1 MEEQLNKEIAAISA
15 LLQDRDMASFLQVS
29 PEVFDAYGDVYN
41 FLVEY
46 YQKNKDL
53 PPGRIIEDK
62 FAVRV
67 MTDVGSTKHHVED
80 LRNLYMR
87 RQVRDILRDTSEK
100 LQDGQLASAITSMI
114 SASAVLKNQTTDVR
128 DVDITDVDSAIAHIE
143 RIKELNGRG
152 AYGVQF
158 GIPGIDDFLPSGV
171 VPGMLGLILGYP
183 GRGKS
188 FLSAL
193 LAVNAWDRDKKA
205 LYVSL
210 EMNEAEVRA
219 RAYTIAGAGEWSLRK
234 LQRGDVEVPHFKAW
248 AEDRF
253 DGKSIFP
260 IISNDS
266 YSRFSPSALRGKIEE
281 YNPDIVFI
289 DYLQL
294 MAPDNGNDANETVK
308 LKNLS
313 TELKLL
319 AMSTQVP
326 IIGVVSA
333 TPADATDMNSIPE
346 LGQVAWSKQLAYDCD
361 FMLAVG
367 RQDNSPIMGVAWRKN
382 RNGPLTDFVLD
393 CNFDAGIF
401 SYQEM
406 DFDDAVI

>member
-1 MEEQLNKEIAAISA
+1 MNKEIAAISA

-29 PEVFDAYGDVYN
+29 PDVFDAYGDVYN
-41 FLVEY
+41 FVIEY

-53 PPGRIIEDK
+53 PPARIVDDK
-62 FAVRV
+62 FAIRL
-67 MTDVGSTKHHVED
+67 MTDVGSTKHHIED
-80 LRNLYMR
+80 LRNLYMK
-87 RQVRDILRDTSEK
+87 RQVRDILRETSER
-100 LQDGQLASAITSMI
+100 LQDGQLAGAINSMI
-114 SASAVLKNQTTDVR
+114 SASAILKKDTSDIR
-128 DVDITDVDSAIAHIE
+128 DLDATDVDDAIAHIE
-143 RIKELNGRG
+143 RIRALNERG
-152 AYGVQF
+152 VYGVQF

-188 FLSAL
+188 FLTTL
-193 LAVNAWDRDKKA
+193 MAVNAWDMGKKV

-210 EMNEAEVRA
+210 EMTEAEVRA
-219 RAYTIAGAGEWSLRK
+219 RVYTVAGSGEWLLRN
-234 LQRGDVEVPHFKAW
+234 LQRGDVDVEKFKAW
-248 AEDRF
+248 ATERF
-253 DGKSIFP
+253 DGKNIFP

-294 MAPDNGNDANETVK
+294 MAPDVGSDGNETVK

-319 AMSTQVP
+319 AMSTGVP
-326 IIGVVSA
+326 ILGVVSA
-333 TPADATDMNSIPE
+333 TPADATNMDTIPE

-393 CNFDAGIF
+393 CDFNSGIF
-401 SYQEM
+401 QYQEM
-406 DFDDAVI
+406 DFDDATS

>member
-1 MEEQLNKEIAAISA
+1 MNKEIAAISA
-15 LLQDRDMASFLQVS
+15 LLQDRDMASFLQVT
-29 PEVFDAYGDVYN
+29 PEVFDAYGDVYT
-41 FLVEY
+41 FLIDY
-46 YQKNKDL
+46 YHKNKDF
-53 PPGRIIEDK
+53 PPATIIEDK
-62 FAVRV
+62 FAIKVI
-67 MTDVGSTKHHVED
+67 TDVGSTKHHVED

-87 RQVRDILRDTSEK
+87 RQVREILRDTSEK
-100 LQDGQLASAITSMI
+100 LQDGQLASAINSMI
-114 SASAVLKNQTTDVR
+114 AASSVLKGTAADIK
-128 DVDITDVDSAIAHIE
+128 DVDATDIDDAVAHIE
-143 RIKELNGRG
+143 RVKHLNGRG

-188 FLSAL
+188 FLTTLMS
-193 LAVNAWDRDKKA
+193 VKAWDMGKKV

-210 EMNEAEVRA
+210 EMNESEVRA
-219 RAYTIAGAGEWSLRK
+219 RVYTVAGEGEWSLRK
-234 LQRGDVEVPHFKAW
+234 LQRGDVNVDEFKSW
-248 AEDRF
+248 ALERF
-253 DGKSIFP
+253 DGKNIFP

-266 YSRFSPSALRGKIEE
+266 YARFSPAALRGKIEE
-281 YNPDIVFI
+281 YSPDIVFI

-294 MAPDNGNDANETVK
+294 MAPDNGGDSNETVK

-319 AMSTQVP
+319 AMSTGVP
-326 IIGVVSA
+326 ILGVVSA
-333 TPADATDMNSIPE
+333 TPSDATDMNSIPE

-393 CNFDAGIF
+393 CDFDAGIF
-401 SYQEM
+401 KYEEM